1 MNYQKLTNRQMVE
14 LSMRADT
21 LADDLSFEA
30 SRLRDTEFDEK
41 LTVWDY
47 EEADK
52 ALALMEKHL
61 ENFRKKRLQMDEAC
75 QWLQEED

>member
-1 MNYQKLTNRQMVE
+1 MNYQKLTNRQVIE

-30 SRLRDTEFDEK
+30 SRLRDTEFDEN
-41 LTVWDY
+41 LTAWDY